1 MASGFESCAQI
12 PPDAAVEAFDRA
24 MRLSPLDPL
33 DYLFSCGLSMAH
45 AVAGRYEEAG
55 LWADRSLREQPRLAS
70 TFA

>member
-1 MASGFESCAQI
+1 
-12 PPDAAVEAFDRA
+12 
-24 MRLSPLDPL
+24 
-33 DYLFSCGLSMAH
+33 MAH